1 MACNRTSNNTIT
13 IEGSPGPQ
21 GPIGPIGPSGGAGT
35 WVGAYSATTDYV
47 LFDTVFYNG
56 SSYICISPSTGNLP
70 TDTTYWS
77 LMAQKG
83 DTGSEGPI
91 GPVGPEGPQGE
102 IGPTGPEGPEGAAS
116 TVPGP
121 AGADGAQ
128 GPQGEIGPQG
138 PAGADGAQGPQGEIG
153 PQGPAGADGDAAD
166 IAAEVH
172 AATSKDTPDDADEE
186 GYLDSTSGAF
196 SLVKRTWANTKA
208 ALKTYFDTLYAAIGH
223 THTGFGDLFGPAS
236 CTDNAVARFDGTTGK
251 LVQNSTAT
259 IDDDGSLRLRKDS
272 ASTTWITDSNN
283 VLQIINADPTLN
295 NFSSIWFRSATT
307 GGYVAA
313 LTTTLGSHSAAN
325 GPASFSFA
333 SRDNSSTLAKRL
345 TLQYSGN
352 IGVHST
358 AALGFTSNDSEAAID
373 TSLSRDAA
381 AVLAQRNGT
390 TAQTSRIYNTWTN
403 ASNYERAMLSWGSNL
418 FTIGTESLGTGT
430 ARDLEFN
437 VGGYK
442 LHIKTDGTIYT
453 EGAGTTLGNARGAG
467 AFDFQSTR
475 GAATRVASGTSAII
489 LGSGESTASGIGS
502 MVLAS
507 YSCTASATES
517 CVICSQTSSTAGQ
530 YSLILGGYSN
540 VIPANYHR
548 SACIGGTS
556 VTNPGYACVTLSGT
570 NKGTAVVFSHG
581 RTTTDAT
588 PTILYGD
595 TWYTLP
601 VPASGM
607 VSGLAYVSAY
617 SNSTDDFKCKAWK
630 FEFVLARNAG
640 TTIRVVGTPTKT
652 ELAADA
658 ETASWDF
665 SYATTTGGIELTV
678 TGEAGTT
685 IKWQASYFVNMAV
698 H

>member
-1 MACNRTSNNTIT
+1 
-13 IEGSPGPQ
+13 
-21 GPIGPIGPSGGAGT
+21 
-35 WVGAYSATTDYV
+35 
-47 LFDTVFYNG
+47 
-56 SSYICISPSTGNLP
+56 
-70 TDTTYWS
+70 
-77 LMAQKG
+77 MAQKG

-437 VGGYK
+437 VGGSK
-442 LHIKTDGTIYT
+442 LHIKTDGTIYLDA
-453 EGAGTTLGNARGAG
+453 AGQTIGNARGVG
-467 AFDFQSTR
+467 AVDLGSFRDT
-475 GAATRVASGTSAII
+475 AAEVASGA
-489 LGSGESTASGIGS
+489 
-502 MVLAS
+502 
-507 YSCTASATES
+507 YSFAVGKKNKA
-517 CVICSQTSSTAGQ
+517 VGLSSVA
-530 YSLILGGYSN
+530 LGGYCSALHDQAIAIGW
-540 VIPANYHR
+540 VAVANAQGSVALGNAASASGTYSVAIGNYATTAVDGSVAIGNYAYATNR
-548 SACIGGTS
+548 SCLSISGYG
-556 VTNPGYACVTLSGT
+556 NPGYGQAQT
-570 NKGTAVVFSHG
+570 NIQLLYQ
-581 RTTTDAT
+581 TTTDAT
-588 PTILYGD
+588 ATRLQIGNLQAHPYG
-595 TWYTLP
+595 YI
-601 VPASGM
+601 VIPAKRACT
-607 VSGLAYVSAY
+607 VTGLITAY
-617 SNSTDDFKCKAWK
+617 SDSTDGYKVASWEIKAVI
-630 FEFVLARNAG
+630 ERNASNV
-640 TTIRVVGTPTKT
+640 TRIVGVPIISL
-652 ELAADA
+652 LAADA
-658 ETASWDF
+658 DAITGAWAVTSVTADDTNE
-665 SYATTTGGIELTV
+665 ALAITV
-678 TGEAGTT
+678 TGEAATN
-685 IKWQASYFVNMAV
+685 IRWQATLLYGQVGYA
-698 H
+698 